1 MADNMVALED
11 RGQKLQNLQDKTN
24 QLEDGA
30 SDFASLA
37 KELANQQANRK
48 WWQL

>member
-11 RGQKLQNLQDKTN
+11 RGQKLQNIQDKSN

-37 KELANQQANRK
+37 KELAHQQANRK